1 MGKKGEKA
9 GKKETKDTP
18 ASKRQTVA
26 HNKTLLLPSPTI
38 ATLPELPA
46 PEQKSKQK
54 FRWLSFLRKK
64 EKTKETQAPPETVT
78 QAEPEFLK
86 EIDTEQQQKT
96 TAEPE
101 LSLWLNDGR
110 IIRSIP
116 ELRQALKT
124 TTNKTY
130 TQHHEKNDISDW
142 VRDII
147 GNAQLAAELTTAKNK
162 KEALKIIEKSEG
174 RPKKQKTEPKKE
186 TNEIQQAIESLK
198 HQKTGRETTEEREKK
213 LKEQERLVE
222 MEEEH
227 LNRKRIELANK
238 RYKLIKELGELEKE
252 KFEKLMSGHRK
263 TFITPEKT
271 GIKNLQ
277 LNHEYTT
284 ERIQQMIDE
293 TKKSLEEGQN
303 HEAQNRIEEI
313 REAILT
319 APLTEKESKKLE
331 YEVLELEADAKLA
344 ALN

>member
-9 GKKETKDTP
+9 GKKENKAKTP
-18 ASKRQTVA
+18 ESKRQTVA
-26 HNKTLLLPSPTI
+26 HNKTLLLPKQP
-38 ATLPELPA
+38 ALPELPA
-46 PEQKSKQK
+46 PEKKIK
-54 FRWLSFLRKK
+54 PKLRWLPFLRKK
-64 EKTKETQAPPETVT
+64 EKAKETPAIPEKITE
-78 QAEPEFLK
+78 AEPEFLK
-86 EIDTEQQQKT
+86 EIDTGQQQKT

-110 IIRSIP
+110 IIKSIS

-124 TTNKTY
+124 ITNKTY
-130 TQHHEKNDISDW
+130 AQHQEKNDISDW

-147 GNAQLAAELTTAKNK
+147 GNAQLATELATAKNR

-174 RPKKQKTEPKKE
+174 RQKQKTEPKKE

-198 HQKTGRETTEEREKK
+198 RQKTKEETTEEREKK
-213 LKEQERLVE
+213 LREQERLLE

-227 LNRKRIELANK
+227 LNKKRIELANK
-238 RYKLIKELGELEKE
+238 RYSLLKETGELEKE

-263 TFITPEKT
+263 SFINPEKT
-271 GIKNLQ
+271 GLKNLE
-277 LNHEYTT
+277 LNQEYTT
-284 ERIQQMIDE
+284 EKIKQMIEE

-303 HEAQNRIEEI
+303 HETQNKIAEI

-331 YEVLELEADAKLA
+331 YEILELEADAKLA